1 MRILVLMKA
10 KAKLP
15 LGEIFSPNRWNL
27 FCQQMKSPPDF
38 SRRSQMDLRQC
49 SASQTDRG
57 TRKCQMVRDNIV
69 RGEKLHCARTEIGRG
84 LAKKCPWQRLAV
96 GRHMSRGCMDQLLI
110 LTFHDFFCR
119 NFVNQGEKSVP
130 IYTNLRDEVDC
141 SGLCE
146 FAETIWQLQRP
157 LTE

>member
-15 LGEIFSPNRWNL
+15 LGEIFSPKRWNL
-27 FCQQMKSPPDF
+27 FA
-38 SRRSQMDLRQC
+38 SRWNLRRI
-49 SASQTDRG
+49 SADGHRWTWGSAVLHRQTGGQESVKWRE
-57 TRKCQMVRDNIV
+57 IILS

-84 LAKKCPWQRLAV
+84 LAKKCPWRRLAA
-96 GRHMSRGCMDQLLI
+96 GRHLSRGCMDQLLI

>member
-1 MRILVLMKA
+1 MKA

-38 SRRSQMDLRQC
+38 SRRSQMDSRQC

-57 TRKCQMVRDNIV
+57 TRKCQMARDNIV
-69 RGEKLHCARTEIGRG
+69 RGGKTPLCEDRDWSRAGKKVSVTEISCCWTTPVPRMHGPTSNFVAPR
-84 LAKKCPWQRLAV
+84 
-96 GRHMSRGCMDQLLI
+96 
-110 LTFHDFFCR
+110 FFCR
-119 NFVNQGEKSVP
+119 KFVNHCEKSVS

-141 SGLCE
+141 SGVCE